1 MKTPVQTVMG
11 HCIPEPAMTARAYAL
26 LVLYVALPVLLV
38 GMSLTCWCSGCSAG
52 ASASGVSSRSP
63 LCPIVT

>member
-26 LVLYVALPVLLV
+26 LALYVALPVLLV
-38 GMSLTCWCSGCSAG
+38 GMSLDLLVQWLFGWCVGFWCF
-52 ASASGVSSRSP
+52 V
-63 LCPIVT
+63 

>member
-38 GMSLTCWCSGCSAG
+38 GMSLDLLVQWLFGWCVGFWCF
-52 ASASGVSSRSP
+52 V
-63 LCPIVT
+63 